1 MGKKLRS
8 KKMSSCTGN
17 KMEQVKIKTSK
28 DGKAI
33 DAKNK
38 GKPEVD
44 FLDMVIDESEMTFPI
59 KSEENVQKE
68 RKMTINGAIFY
79 EKRKAVEICDRSDTK
94 FLFIGVHR
102 NIGDKTYKTTE
113 LFKNGDIT
121 GSPLIWARMRLRKKK
136 KLYQLILKR

>member
-68 RKMTINGAIFY
+68 RKMPINGTLFY
-79 EKRKAVEICDRSDTK
+79 EKRKAVEIWIDRTLNFCLLEYIEILETK
-94 FLFIGVHR
+94 H
-102 NIGDKTYKTTE
+102 
-113 LFKNGDIT
+113 
-121 GSPLIWARMRLRKKK
+121 
-136 KLYQLILKR
+136 